1 MVVDGVRV
9 RFRTIPII
17 SRDVRNRGFWRKGN
31 QVEAGAEIGDI
42 PDGTPSGYA
51 AGCRR
56 AARIDPVLAR
66 RYAQGT
72 MERDPPADQA
82 VSDLARAVPS
92 ESIHATIAA
101 CMSGDGE
108 LPPEA
113 PESLRALIEDARRAP
128 PWYDPEVARVAGR
141 AFLRNAHVVLL
152 SLVSAA
158 IVEGFSTGISK
169 AFQVRGRLVDNGLQR
184 LVQNN
189 RQLFEQFLPG
199 GMEPGGDGWRATLR
213 VRLVHA
219 QARSLIAE
227 FGNWPV
233 EQLGTPVHASHV
245 ALGCAAFSGR
255 LMRHAMRL
263 GGDFTA
269 EEREAYVHV
278 WRRSAELLGVPE
290 HLAFSDMDSAL
301 RLFEVAVVC
310 EPAPD
315 HDSIMLANSI
325 INSAPLVFGYTAP
338 AARRKWA
345 ARLYEISRALI
356 GDEAATALAY
366 PSAPRRLV
374 SPLRSFRWKKRL
386 ARILGRVTP
395 PAWHGN
401 PFLQTPAVVMM
412 RAIESADYDLRYALP
427 TALHDEDSESW

>member
-1 MVVDGVRV
+1 MRE
-9 RFRTIPII
+9 
-17 SRDVRNRGFWRKGN
+17 S
-31 QVEAGAEIGDI
+31 EAGSAPAAMSAPAMRDM
-42 PDGTPSGYA
+42 PSDTPSGYA
-51 AGCRR
+51 DGYRR
-56 AARIDPVLAR
+56 AFRIDPVLAR
-66 RYAQGT
+66 HYALGT
-72 MERDPPADQA
+72 VAGDPPADRA
-82 VSDLARAVPS
+82 VRDLARTVPTK
-92 ESIHATIAA
+92 SIHATIAA

-113 PESLRALIEDARRAP
+113 PESLRALIEHSRQVP
-128 PWYDPEVARVAGR
+128 PWYDPEVARLAGR

-169 AFQVRGRLVDNGLQR
+169 AFQVRGRLVENGLRR

-219 QARSLIAE
+219 QARRLVSEL
-227 FGNWPV
+227 GDWPT
-233 EQLGTPVHASHV
+233 EERGTPIHASHM

-255 LMRHAMRL
+255 LMRHAMLL

-290 HLAFSDMDSAL
+290 QLTFSDMASAL
-301 RLFEVAVVC
+301 RLFEVAVLC

-315 HDSIMLANSI
+315 YDSIILANSI
-325 INSAPLVFGYTAP
+325 INSAPLVFGYNTP
-338 AARRKWA
+338 ATRRKWA
-345 ARLYEISRALI
+345 AQLYEISRALI
-356 GDEAATALAY
+356 GEEAATALAY
-366 PSAPRRLV
+366 PAAPQRMV

-386 ARILGRVTP
+386 ARMVGRVTP

-401 PFLQTPAVVMM
+401 PFVQTSAVVMM
-412 RAIESADYDLRYALP
+412 RAIESAEYDFRYALP
-427 TALHDEDSESW
+427 TALYDEDSESW